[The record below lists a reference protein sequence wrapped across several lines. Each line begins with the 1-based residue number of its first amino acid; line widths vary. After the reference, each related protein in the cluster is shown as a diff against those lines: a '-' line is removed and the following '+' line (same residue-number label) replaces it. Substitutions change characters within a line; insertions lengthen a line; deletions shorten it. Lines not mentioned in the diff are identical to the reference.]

1 MKKKIFFTIFF
12 FFIISGTISYAV
24 PNNYNGKGSIIIS
37 KNMLEELF
45 EYFIGPKSKQP
56 EIFLISEDKSKF
68 YKKSFRNYGQKS
80 FINGSGNI
88 KRHKLKCEIKFKQ
101 NCYLFANARVIVWDN
116 GINPMKKKTSSIKYN
131 STKEDLVISLNELGF
146 EISDVNNADE
156 QNIIILDKNFGKN

>member
-12 FFIISGTISYAV
+12 FIISVNISYAV
-24 PNNYNGKGSIIIS
+24 PNKYNGKGSIIIS

-45 EYFIGPKSKQP
+45 EYFVGPKSNQP
-56 EIFLISEDKSKF
+56 EIFLISEDKSNF
-68 YKKSFRNYGQKS
+68 YKTSFRNYGQKS
-80 FINGSGNI
+80 FINGSGGI
-88 KRHKLKCEIKFKQ
+88 KRHKLKCERKFKQ
-101 NCYLFANARVIVWDN
+101 NCNLFANARVIVWDN

-131 STKEDLVISLNELGF
+131 LTKEDLVISLNELGF

>member
-1 MKKKIFFTIFF
+1 MKKKIFFTIFL
-12 FFIISGTISYAV
+12 FFIICTISYAV

-101 NCYLFANARVIVWDN
+101 NCNLFANARVIVWDN

-146 EISDVNNADE
+146 EISDVNNVDE

>member
-24 PNNYNGKGSIIIS
+24 PNKYNGKGSIIIS

-45 EYFIGPKSKQP
+45 EYFVGPKNKQP
-56 EIFLISEDKSKF
+56 EIFLISEDKSNF
-68 YKKSFRNYGQKS
+68 YKTSFRNYGQKS
-80 FINGSGNI
+80 FINGSGGI
-88 KRHKLKCEIKFKQ
+88 KRHKLKCERKFKQ
-101 NCYLFANARVIVWDN
+101 NCNLFANARVIVWDN

-146 EISDVNNADE
+146 ETSDVNNADE
-156 QNIIILDKNFGKN
+156 QNIIILNKNFGKN

>member
-24 PNNYNGKGSIIIS
+24 PNKYNGKGSIIIS

-45 EYFIGPKSKQP
+45 EYFVGPISKQP
-56 EIFLISEDKSKF
+56 EIFLITEDKSNF
-68 YKKSFRNYGQKS
+68 YKTSFRNYGQKS
-80 FINGSGNI
+80 FINGSGSI
-88 KRHKLKCEIKFKQ
+88 KRHKLKCERKFKQ
-101 NCYLFANARVIVWDN
+101 NCNLFANARVIVWDN

-131 STKEDLVISLNELGF
+131 STKEDLSLNELGF